1 MLLERYSAFVQ
12 RKQFGQADA
21 VLDEGMMSAIA
32 DNRREVFALLAAL
45 RSVLRDNRGQGRA
58 SLRYAELALLADPL
72 NAMASQMCVYQYLAE
87 GKVNLAAM
95 TAIFSKELRGRD
107 ITVNAMGPGPTATDL
122 FFEGKTEGQIDA
134 MLLTTRLFRSIFLS
148 LRAILRLRRPRGVTC
163 TGTITRWM
171 WFLLPRRPPCAD
183 VF

>member
-1 MLLERYSAFVQ
+1 MSRSIVQHDDATGPKWRMLLERYSAFVQ

-95 TAIFSKELRGRD
+95 RRGR
-107 ITVNAMGPGPTATDL
+107 
-122 FFEGKTEGQIDA
+122 FE
-134 MLLTTRLFRSIFLS
+134 
-148 LRAILRLRRPRGVTC
+148 
-163 TGTITRWM
+163 
-171 WFLLPRRPPCAD
+171 
-183 VF
+183 